1 MRLVVLAVISLL
13 AQLGLTSV
21 QVAAAPAVLEK
32 RMFCV
37 FDPLGA
43 NGSLFGTAKDFATKA
58 LEWGYDLK
66 LRPYTDEKIATD
78 DFKAGQCDS
87 VLVTGARARP
97 FNKFAST
104 VEAIG
109 AIPSEAV
116 MRNLVNM
123 LATPKAA
130 KYMSEG
136 RYEVVGI
143 MPAGPIYLF
152 LRDRTVDSIE
162 ELSGKRIATIDYDEP
177 SKRLVRHVG
186 ASIVPANSANFSGK
200 FNNGSV
206 DVAYAPAVAYKPLEL
221 YKGIGKKG
229 GIVRYNLA
237 YLDFQ
242 ILVHKDRFTPEFGI
256 QSRKTVAEAY
266 DKVAEFVN
274 RDTQAI
280 PEKYWVDL
288 NPADVDKYNLMLRD
302 VRIALRDEGVYH
314 PTMLKIL
321 RKLRCREN
329 PANAECV
336 EKLE

>member
-1 MRLVVLAVISLL
+1 MRLVVLAAIGLV
-13 AQLGLTSV
+13 AQLGFSSV
-21 QVAAAPAVLEK
+21 MAAPAAKLEK
-32 RMFCV
+32 RTFCV

-43 NGSLFGTAKDFATKA
+43 NGSLFSTAKDYGTKA
-58 LEWGYDLK
+58 LEWGVDLH

-78 DFKAGQCDS
+78 DFKAGQCDA

-97 FNKFAST
+97 FNTFAST

-109 AIPSEAV
+109 AIPSETV

-130 KYMSEG
+130 KYMTQG
-136 RYEVVGI
+136 RYEVVGL

-152 LRDRTVDSIE
+152 LRDRSVDTVE
-162 ELSGKRIATIDYDEP
+162 ELSGKRVATIDYDEP
-177 SKRLVRHVG
+177 SKRLVKHVG

-221 YKGIGKKG
+221 YKGIGEDG
-229 GIVRYNLA
+229 GIVRFNLA

-242 ILVHKDRFTPEFGI
+242 ILIHKDRFPENYGVY
-256 QSRKTVAEAY
+256 SRESVAAAY
-266 DKVAEFVN
+266 DRVSEFVN
-274 RDTQAI
+274 RDTAAI
-280 PEKYWVDL
+280 PEKYWVNL
-288 NPADVDKYNLMLRD
+288 AQADTDKYNLMLRD
-302 VRIALRDEGVYH
+302 VRIGLRDEGIYH

-329 PANAECV
+329 PAAAECV

>member
-1 MRLVVLAVISLL
+1 MRLVVLAIVGLV
-13 AQLGLTSV
+13 AQLGMSAAYASLTPK
-21 QVAAAPAVLEK
+21 ALEK
-32 RMFCV
+32 RTFCV
-37 FDPLGA
+37 FDPMGA
-43 NGSLFGTAKDFATKA
+43 NGTLFGTAKDYATKA
-58 LEWGYDLK
+58 LEWGYDFH

-109 AIPSEAV
+109 AIPSETV
-116 MRNLVNM
+116 MRNLVRM

-136 RYEVVGI
+136 RYEVVGL

-152 LRDRTVDSIE
+152 LRDRSVDSVE
-162 ELSGKRIATIDYDEP
+162 ELSGKRIATIDYDAP
-177 SKRLVRHVG
+177 SRRLVNHVG
-186 ASIVPANSANFSGK
+186 ASVVPANSANFSGK

-221 YKGIGKKG
+221 YKGIGDKG
-229 GIVRYNLA
+229 GIVRFNLA

-256 QSRKTVAEAY
+256 KSRQTVAESY

-274 RDTQAI
+274 RDTKEI
-280 PEKYWVDL
+280 PEETWVDL
-288 NPADVDKYNLMLRD
+288 AQADKDKYNLMLRD

-314 PTMLKIL
+314 PTMLKIM
-321 RKLRCREN
+321 RKLRCRET